1 MGRSMTEQTSPQLS
15 AELPEDDEISLI
27 DLAIALGEDKKTLF
41 AIPAITTTLAIV
53 ASLLMTPIFTAKT
66 VMMPPQQQQ
75 SGAASALASLGG
87 LAGLAGAAAGIKS
100 PDEMYVAFFMQSEGM
115 QNAVIKRLGL
125 QERYEAKT
133 MTDTRTA
140 LKGAVRVTS
149 DKKTGLI
156 TIEADDKDPA
166 FAAQL
171 ANVQVEELRNL
182 LGRLAVTEAQQR
194 RMFYEQQIKKAQDEL
209 ASAEASF
216 RQAKEKSGMQVT
228 SVLAESGVR
237 ASAELR
243 GQIAAREVQM
253 QAMSRFATAQN
264 PDMQRISSELSAMRA
279 QLTKLEQG
287 GGKAA
292 DGSPTQQ
299 QAVKSYRDVK
309 VQEAMLEVL
318 IKQYELA
325 RVDEA
330 KEGPLLQQVD
340 VAVAPERKSK
350 PKRAT
355 IVLVAAFAGLF
366 LGVLVAFVRRAIR
379 KAAESE
385 DAGAQIAQ
393 LKQAWSFKR

>member
-1 MGRSMTEQTSPQLS
+1 MSDEIQ
-15 AELPEDDEISLI
+15 DDEISLI
-27 DLAIALGEDKKTLF
+27 DLAIALGEEKKTLF
-41 AIPAITTTLAIV
+41 VVPAITTTLAIV
-53 ASLLMTPIFTAKT
+53 VSLLMTPIFTAKT
-66 VMMPPQQQQ
+66 VTMPPQQQQ

-100 PDEMYVAFFMQSEGM
+100 PDEMYVAFMQSEGL
-115 QNAVIKRLGL
+115 QNAVIKRLNL

-133 MTDTRTA
+133 LTDTRTA
-140 LKGAVRVTS
+140 LKSLVRISS

-156 TIEADDKDPA
+156 TIEADDKDPV

-194 RMFYEQQIKKAQDEL
+194 RMFYEQQIKKVQEEL
-209 ASAEASF
+209 AAAERSF
-216 RQAKEKSGMQVT
+216 KQAKEKSGMQVT

-243 GQIAAREVQM
+243 GQIAAREVQL

-264 PDMQRISSELSAMRA
+264 PDMQRISSELSAMRG

-287 GGKAA
+287 GGG
-292 DGSPTQQ
+292 DVQGSPSQQ

-318 IKQYELA
+318 IRQYELA

-340 VAVAPERKSK
+340 VATAPEQKSK

-355 IVLVAAFAGLF
+355 IVLVSAFAGLF
-366 LGVLVAFVRRAIR
+366 LGVLIAFSRRVLRNA
-379 KAAESE
+379 KQSN
-385 DAGAQIAQ
+385 GAQLLL
-393 LKQAWSFKR
+393 LKQAWAVRRS

>member
-1 MGRSMTEQTSPQLS
+1 MSEMNQTTANPVES
-15 AELPEDDEISLI
+15 EDDEISLI
-27 DLAIALGEDKKTLF
+27 DLAIALGEEKKTLF
-41 AIPAITTTLAIV
+41 AVPAITTTLALV
-53 ASLLMTPIFTAKT
+53 ASLLMTHIFTAKT

-100 PDEMYVAFFMQSEGM
+100 PDEMYVAFMQSEGL
-115 QNAVIKRLGL
+115 QNAVIKRLNL

-133 MTDTRTA
+133 LTDTRTE
-140 LKGAVRVTS
+140 LKEKVKIS
-149 DKKTGLI
+149 PDKKSGLI

-171 ANVQVEELRNL
+171 ANIHVEELRNL
-182 LGRLAVTEAQQR
+182 LGRLAVTDAQQR
-194 RMFYEQQIKKAQDEL
+194 RVFYEQQIKKVQEEL
-209 ASAEASF
+209 AAAEQSF

-228 SVLAESGVR
+228 AVLAESGVR

-243 GQIAAREVQM
+243 GQIAAREVQL

-264 PDMQRISSELSAMRA
+264 PDMQRISSELSAMRG
-279 QLTKLEQG
+279 QLSKLEQG
-287 GGKAA
+287 GGG
-292 DGSPTQQ
+292 DVQGSPNQQ

-330 KEGPLLQQVD
+330 KEGPLLQEVD
-340 VAVAPERKSK
+340 VAMAPERKSK
-350 PKRAT
+350 PKRAI

-366 LGVLVAFVRRAIR
+366 LGVLIAFVRRALR
-379 KAAESE
+379 RATQS
-385 DAGAQIAQ
+385 GGTQLLL
-393 LKQAWSFKR
+393 LKQAWSVRRN